1 MMIGP
6 APMIRIDS
14 RSVRLGMGQHRLNL
28 PPPLRGRVGEG
39 GGWGGGIEPAE
50 IMARSVARQL
60 RGNPT
65 DAETKL
71 WSRLRRKQLNG
82 HRFRSQVPIDNYVA
96 DFACFESRLVI
107 EVDGGQH
114 AESTTDVIGT
124 AFLEREGFRVL
135 RFWNNEV
142 LQNTDGVIDVIRAA
156 LCGDPPP

>member
-1 MMIGP
+1 
-6 APMIRIDS
+6 
-14 RSVRLGMGQHRLNL
+14 
-28 PPPLRGRVGEG
+28 
-39 GGWGGGIEPAE
+39 
-50 IMARSVARQL
+50 MARSVARQL

-82 HRFRSQVPIDNYVA
+82 HRFRSQVPIDKYVA
-96 DFACFESRLVI
+96 DFVCLESRLVI